1 MPFENFIFYQRD
13 NLQISCHIQSVQ
25 QDFEETNSEYT
36 IWSEKKLQRLKFLI
50 QNWKKLFV

>member
-25 QDFEETNSEYT
+25 QDFEGTNSEYT